1 MFAIVIGLIT
11 MDSISSL
18 ATQVEPYQQGVKC
31 SLGAIKKSKRLEMVL
46 QEAEIFLPLS
56 NEERLKKCEYQK
68 STVLQCS
75 QQSGVHRS
83 AKKKKCEQPALNDT
97 TNLST
102 PPSKHSRP
110 PCYMGPSAVEQ
121 KPGSMSHLVDKI
133 LSPQMDL
140 FKSLGIDI
148 TEGNL
153 LNLAKLLL
161 QNLHQSQLALGH
173 CGNANLLRTSECG
186 LTVPTGMTVSTQH
199 YPLQLTDPS
208 INFQLA
214 TTTSCQQQPLLNSS
228 IPTNSSI
235 TSKSIGNSMIATGC
249 KYVPSSTELTPTH
262 GELWRSASKEQLL
275 LRPISKP
282 LVTSTQT
289 TATLGYGNQ
298 TKTVYPSSKMC
309 ELSENSS
316 SHAQITFPVANLSS
330 VKSQLTPL
338 RSQAKLMQASLDA
351 VGTRTVQF
359 NEEKRRRQ
367 VSSAAVTP
375 TSKRKGKQREVR
387 YQRRKSNCKQNTPA
401 SLAAHHTIPQYFA
414 TSSPVKLLDDTSAI
428 SRTEVER
435 KFKVS

>member
-1 MFAIVIGLIT
+1 MATHTGNQSAASQQASV
-11 MDSISSL
+11 MSSISR
-18 ATQVEPYQQGVKC
+18 P
-31 SLGAIKKSKRLEMVL
+31 
-46 QEAEIFLPLS
+46 P
-56 NEERLKKCEYQK
+56 
-68 STVLQCS
+68 
-75 QQSGVHRS
+75 
-83 AKKKKCEQPALNDT
+83 KKKKCEQPALNDT

-102 PPSKHSRP
+102 PPSKHSKP
-110 PCYMGPSAVEQ
+110 PCYMGPSAVER
-121 KPGSMSHLVDKI
+121 KPGSMSPLLDKI

-173 CGNANLLRTSECG
+173 CGNANLLRTSESG
-186 LTVPTGMTVSTQH
+186 LTVPTGVTAPTQH
-199 YPLQLTDPS
+199 YPSQLTDPS

-228 IPTNSSI
+228 IPTTSSI
-235 TSKSIGNSMIATGC
+235 TSKPKSMGNSMIATGC
-249 KYVPSSTELTPTH
+249 KYVASSTELTPRLA
-262 GELWRSASKEQLL
+262 ELWRSASKEQLL
-275 LRPISKP
+275 RPISKP
-282 LVTSTQT
+282 LATSTQT
-289 TATLGYGNQ
+289 IAEGYGNQ
-298 TKTVYPSSKMC
+298 TKTIYLSSKRL

-316 SHAQITFPVANLSS
+316 SPAQITCPVANLGS
-330 VKSQLTPL
+330 VKGQLTPL

-359 NEEKRRRQ
+359 NEGKRRKP

-375 TSKRKGKQREVR
+375 TSKWKGKQREVR

-401 SLAAHHTIPQYFA
+401 SLAALHTIPQYFA

-428 SRTEVER
+428 SHNEVER

>member
-1 MFAIVIGLIT
+1 MTTHTGNQSAALQQASV
-11 MDSISSL
+11 MSSISR
-18 ATQVEPYQQGVKC
+18 P
-31 SLGAIKKSKRLEMVL
+31 
-46 QEAEIFLPLS
+46 P
-56 NEERLKKCEYQK
+56 
-68 STVLQCS
+68 
-75 QQSGVHRS
+75 
-83 AKKKKCEQPALNDT
+83 KKKKCEQPALNDT

-102 PPSKHSRP
+102 LSSKHSRP

-121 KPGSMSHLVDKI
+121 KPGSMSPLMDKI

-161 QNLHQSQLALGH
+161 QNLHQSQPALGH
-173 CGNANLLRTSECG
+173 CGNANLLRASESG
-186 LTVPTGMTVSTQH
+186 LTVPTGMTAPTQC

-214 TTTSCQQQPLLNSS
+214 TTTSYQQQPLLNSS

-235 TSKSIGNSMIATGC
+235 TSKPKSMGNSMIATGY
-249 KYVPSSTELTPTH
+249 KYVASSTELTPRL

-282 LVTSTQT
+282 LATSTQT
-289 TATLGYGNQ
+289 IAEGYGNQ
-298 TKTVYPSSKMC
+298 TKTIYPGSKRL

-316 SHAQITFPVANLSS
+316 SPVQITCPVANLGS
-330 VKSQLTPL
+330 VKGQLTPL

-359 NEEKRRRQ
+359 NEGKRRKP

-428 SRTEVER
+428 SHTEVER

>member
-1 MFAIVIGLIT
+1 MHTGNQSAASQQASV
-11 MDSISSL
+11 MSSISR
-18 ATQVEPYQQGVKC
+18 P
-31 SLGAIKKSKRLEMVL
+31 
-46 QEAEIFLPLS
+46 P
-56 NEERLKKCEYQK
+56 
-68 STVLQCS
+68 
-75 QQSGVHRS
+75 
-83 AKKKKCEQPALNDT
+83 KKKKCEQPALNDT

-110 PCYMGPSAVEQ
+110 PCYMGPSAVLVEQ
-121 KPGSMSHLVDKI
+121 KPGSMSPLVDKI

-186 LTVPTGMTVSTQH
+186 LTVPTGMTASTQH

-228 IPTNSSI
+228 IPTTSSI
-235 TSKSIGNSMIATGC
+235 TSESIGNSMIATGC
-249 KYVPSSTELTPTH
+249 KYVPSSTELTPRL

-289 TATLGYGNQ
+289 TAKGYGNQ

-316 SHAQITFPVANLSS
+316 PHAQITFPVANLGS

-359 NEEKRRRQ
+359 NEEKRRKP

-375 TSKRKGKQREVR
+375 TSKRKGKQKGVR

-414 TSSPVKLLDDTSAI
+414 TSSPVNLLDNTSAI
-428 SRTEVER
+428 SHTEVER

>member
-1 MFAIVIGLIT
+1 MF
-11 MDSISSL
+11 
-18 ATQVEPYQQGVKC
+18 P
-31 SLGAIKKSKRLEMVL
+31 
-46 QEAEIFLPLS
+46 FP
-56 NEERLKKCEYQK
+56 
-68 STVLQCS
+68 
-75 QQSGVHRS
+75 
-83 AKKKKCEQPALNDT
+83 
-97 TNLST
+97 
-102 PPSKHSRP
+102 
-110 PCYMGPSAVEQ
+110 
-121 KPGSMSHLVDKI
+121 
-133 LSPQMDL
+133 
-140 FKSLGIDI
+140 
-148 TEGNL
+148 
-153 LNLAKLLL
+153 
-161 QNLHQSQLALGH
+161 
-173 CGNANLLRTSECG
+173 
-186 LTVPTGMTVSTQH
+186 
-199 YPLQLTDPS
+199 
-208 INFQLA
+208 
-214 TTTSCQQQPLLNSS
+214 
-228 IPTNSSI
+228 
-235 TSKSIGNSMIATGC
+235 
-249 KYVPSSTELTPTH
+249 PSSTELTPTH

-359 NEEKRRRQ
+359 NEEKRRQ

-428 SRTEVER
+428 SHTEVER